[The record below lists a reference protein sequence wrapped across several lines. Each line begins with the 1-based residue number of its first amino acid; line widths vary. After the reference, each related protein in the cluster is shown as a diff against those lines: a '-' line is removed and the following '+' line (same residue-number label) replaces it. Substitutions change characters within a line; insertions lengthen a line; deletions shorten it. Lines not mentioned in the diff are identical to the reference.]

1 MSRKLSDQEKSLW
14 ERVTATVRRFGRD
27 HFVVPAQTPAV
38 TRYPR
43 QTEFNPVLD
52 LHGMTLV
59 DAHRASLEHVY
70 QAKQAGGFRYVTVIT
85 GLSGQICEE
94 FPRWFENN
102 ALVRSVKSLR
112 GGGAWEVW
120 LTKGTSTPTR

>member
-1 MSRKLSDQEKSLW
+1 MSRKLSDSEKSLW

-27 HFVVPAQTPAV
+27 QSAMVPTKGSKLACS
-38 TRYPR
+38 PR
-43 QTEFNPVLD
+43 QQDFNPVLD

-59 DAHRASLEHVY
+59 DAHRVSLEHVY
-70 QAKQAGGFRYVTVIT
+70 QAKQAGGYRYVTIIT

-94 FPRWFENN
+94 FPRWFENHS
-102 ALVRSVKSLR
+102 LVRSVKALR

-120 LTKGTSTPTR
+120 LVKNVT